1 MLIHEV
7 VMENQKKMIDL
18 ELTYKRKFA
27 DQAENE
33 MIMKKEIDTL

>member
-18 ELTYKRKFA
+18 ELTYKRKFG
-27 DQAENE
+27 DQAANE